1 MSWTEFPEIH
11 ECFIVRDAFLSCCIK
26 TKWVQCMLFYLNI
39 TELFIFNQWKLLDF
53 QQFLWGLPCKYT
65 IHYHTNKWVYTYV
78 SLIVRQITSITV
90 FEKVGVD
97 TDSGKYFP
105 PMLNSTVPFSGLML
119 SLSRARTRAKSKN
132 VVAEIYGY
140 AAWKV
145 EWSS

>member
-1 MSWTEFPEIH
+1 M
-11 ECFIVRDAFLSCCIK
+11 
-26 TKWVQCMLFYLNI
+26 
-39 TELFIFNQWKLLDF
+39 
-53 QQFLWGLPCKYT
+53 
-65 IHYHTNKWVYTYV
+65 

-119 SLSRARTRAKSKN
+119 SLSRTRTRAKSKN
-132 VVAEIYGY
+132 VVAEIYRY
-140 AAWKV
+140 AAGKV